1 MKNPGPEWGKI
12 IGPLPTATNSI
23 SWFHPPKPDIFIF
36 YFIPYSPF
44 VLRDVHLHSFWKPKK
59 NITGIFSAKKLHFL
73 RLTATLI
80 AIYLCVQKPWEGS
93 KTFTFIAVFFIKAV
107 WRRWKYSKL
116 LQVIL
121 CHGHWLLL
129 KFLWNFIKDFF
140 YISGLSRSGAWKYK
154 PTEQSWTGALGYPC
168 LEEILGI
175 LMSKEL
181 PAWLRMTSVLDCLC
195 PWAGQR

>member
-1 MKNPGPEWGKI
+1 MFKSPGR
-12 IGPLPTATNSI
+12 A
-23 SWFHPPKPDIFIF
+23 
-36 YFIPYSPF
+36 
-44 VLRDVHLHSFWKPKK
+44 
-59 NITGIFSAKKLHFL
+59 AK
-73 RLTATLI
+73 A
-80 AIYLCVQKPWEGS
+80 
-93 KTFTFIAVFFIKAV
+93 FTFIAVFFIKAV

-129 KFLWNFIKDFF
+129 KFLWHFIKDFLF
-140 YISGLSRSGAWKYK
+140 ISGLSRSGAWKYK

-195 PWAGQR
+195 PWAGQRWDLCLPLFWRVKPEWTIVYETNFSWYKDGALYIIWLKYFVQFSLFLGCTKRLAGS